1 MIGHWVRVV
10 SGVLSPHW
18 TSDKIDT
25 WCSMFVTMALRA
37 LFSCPACSSESGLE
51 SSAPPPPLKEMSGDC
66 DPKKLQNVF
75 LNFILFIYFW
85 LHWVFVAA
93 RRLSLVVASGGSSSP
108 RCTGFSLR
116 WLLSWRS
123 TGSRHAGSRAQAQ

>member
-1 MIGHWVRVV
+1 MIGHRVHVV

-25 WCSMFVTMALRA
+25 WCSVSFTVALRA
-37 LFSCPACSSESGLE
+37 LFSCSACSSESGLE
-51 SSAPPPPLKEMSGDC
+51 SSAPPPPLTEMLGDC

-75 LNFILFIYFW
+75 LKFILFIYFW

-93 RRLSLVVASGGSSSP
+93 CRLSLVVASGGYSSLW
-108 RCTGFSLR
+108 CTGFSLR
-116 WLLSWRS
+116 
-123 TGSRHAGSRAQAQ
+123 